1 MATALTLNITG
12 CHPPQ
17 GGD

>member
-1 MATALTLNITG
+1 MATALTLNTTG